1 MNEMTKAEYLAIAL
15 QQWEELNALEEESD
29 NFYDFEKGFEA
40 IILKNSQALLEG
52 CLDKGSIDRRKKKDN
67 DEVWRGECP

>member
-1 MNEMTKAEYLAIAL
+1 MTKEEYLAIAL

-52 CLDKGSIDRRKKKDN
+52 RLDKGSIDRRKKK
-67 DEVWRGECP
+67 R

>member
-1 MNEMTKAEYLAIAL
+1 MTKEEYLAMAL
-15 QQWEELNALEEESD
+15 KQWEELNHLEEESD

-52 CLDKGSIDRRKKKDN
+52 RLDKGSIDRRKKKDN
-67 DEVWRGECP
+67 D